1 MQDLKVIANHY
12 TKALKNHT
20 KGDLALL
27 EEIVVGLKNATEA
40 IKLHKLNQVLA
51 HVSLK
56 VKKEIMF
63 EILEKIAS
71 VKACSVLKPVMEV
84 VLKNNRLDVL
94 ELITEELSFDSNS
107 KKTLEATLL
116 VPEKLENNE
125 LESVQQKLQARFN
138 APVEIAQDTW
148 SKKGVS
154 LSVSSLDLEIGFSKE
169 DILKKI
175 EKQVIQSI

>member
-1 MQDLKVIANHY
+1 MQDLKVISKHY
-12 TKALKNHT
+12 AKALKNHT
-20 KGDLALL
+20 KSDLASL
-27 EEIVVGLKNATEA
+27 EEIVVGLKNVAEA

-56 VKKEIMF
+56 VKKEIVL
-63 EILEKIAS
+63 EVLEKITS
-71 VKACSVLKPVMEV
+71 TKACSVLKPVMEI
-84 VLKNNRLDVL
+84 VLKNNRLDML
-94 ELITEELSFDSNS
+94 ELVAEELSFDS

-116 VPEKLENNE
+116 VPEKLENKE
-125 LESVQQKLQARFN
+125 LEAVQQKLQARFN

-148 SKKGVS
+148 SKKGIS

>member
-1 MQDLKVIANHY
+1 MQDLKVISKHY
-12 TKALKNHT
+12 AKALKNHT
-20 KGDLALL
+20 KDDLALL
-27 EEIVVGLKNATEA
+27 EEIVVGLKNVAEA
-40 IKLHKLNQVLA
+40 IKLHKLNQVLV

-56 VKKEIMF
+56 VKKEVVF
-63 EILEKIAS
+63 EILEKITPT
-71 VKACSVLKPVMEV
+71 KACSVLKPVMEV
-84 VLKNNRLDVL
+84 VLKNNRLDML
-94 ELITEELSFDSNS
+94 ELVAEELSFDS
-107 KKTLEATLL
+107 KRTLEATLL
-116 VPEKLENNE
+116 VPQKLENNE
-125 LESVQQKLQARFN
+125 LEAVRQKLQARFN

>member
-1 MQDLKVIANHY
+1 MQDLKVISKHY
-12 TKALKNHT
+12 AKALKNHT

-27 EEIVVGLKNATEA
+27 EEIVVGLKNAAEA

-56 VKKEIMF
+56 VKKEVVL
-63 EILEKIAS
+63 EILEKITPT
-71 VKACSVLKPVMEV
+71 KACSILKPVMEV
-84 VLKNNRLDVL
+84 ALKNNRLDML
-94 ELITEELSFDSNS
+94 ELVAEELSFDS
-107 KKTLEATLL
+107 KRTLEATLL
-116 VPEKLENNE
+116 VPQKLENNE
-125 LESVQQKLQARFN
+125 LEEVRQKLQARFN

>member
-1 MQDLKVIANHY
+1 MQDLKVISKHY
-12 TKALKNHT
+12 VKALKNHT
-20 KGDLALL
+20 KNDLALL
-27 EEIVVGLKNATEA
+27 EEMVVGLKHLAEA
-40 IKLHKLNQVLA
+40 IKLHKLNQALA

-56 VKKEIMF
+56 VKKEIVF
-63 EILEKIAS
+63 EILEKITS
-71 VKACSVLKPVMEV
+71 TKACSVLKPVMEIA
-84 VLKNNRLDVL
+84 LKNNRLEIL
-94 ELITEELSFDSNS
+94 ELVAEELSFDS
-107 KKTLEATLL
+107 KRTLEATLL
-116 VPEKLENNE
+116 VPEKLENKE
-125 LESVQQKLQARFN
+125 LEEVQQKLQARFN

>member
-1 MQDLKVIANHY
+1 MQDLKVISKHY
-12 TKALKNHT
+12 AKALKNHT
-20 KGDLALL
+20 KGNLALL
-27 EEIVVGLKNATEA
+27 EEIVVGLKNLAES

-56 VKKEIMF
+56 VKKEVVL
-63 EILEKIAS
+63 EVLEKITPT
-71 VKACSVLKPVMEV
+71 KACSILKPVIEV
-84 VLKNNRLDVL
+84 ALKNNRLDML
-94 ELITEELSFDSNS
+94 ELVAEELSFDS
-107 KKTLEATLL
+107 KRTLEATLL
-116 VPEKLENNE
+116 VPEKLENKE
-125 LESVQQKLQARFN
+125 LEAVRQKLQARFN

>member
-1 MQDLKVIANHY
+1 MQDLKVISKHY
-12 TKALKNHT
+12 VKALKNHT
-20 KGDLALL
+20 KNDLALL
-27 EEIVVGLKNATEA
+27 EEMVVGLKNVAEA
-40 IKLHKLNQVLA
+40 IKLHKLNQALA

-56 VKKEIMF
+56 VKKEVVF
-63 EILEKIAS
+63 EILEKITS
-71 VKACSVLKPVMEV
+71 TKACSVLKPVMEIA
-84 VLKNNRLDVL
+84 LKNNRLEIL
-94 ELITEELSFDSNS
+94 ELVAEELSFDS

-116 VPEKLENNE
+116 VPQKLENKE
-125 LESVQQKLQARFN
+125 LEAVQQKLQARFN
-138 APVEIAQDTW
+138 APIEIAQDTW

>member
-1 MQDLKVIANHY
+1 MQDLKVIAKHY
-12 TKALKNHT
+12 AKALKNHT

-27 EEIVVGLKNATEA
+27 EEIVVGLKNAAEA
-40 IKLHKLNQVLA
+40 IKLHKLNRVLA

-56 VKKEIMF
+56 VKKEVVF
-63 EILEKIAS
+63 EILEKITS
-71 VKACSVLKPVMEV
+71 TKACSVLKPVMEV
-84 VLKNNRLDVL
+84 VLKNNRLEML
-94 ELITEELSFDSNS
+94 ELITQDLSFDS

-125 LESVQQKLQARFN
+125 LEAVQQKLQARFN

>member
-1 MQDLKVIANHY
+1 MQDLKVIAKHY
-12 TKALKNHT
+12 AKALKNHT

-27 EEIVVGLKNATEA
+27 EEIIMGLKNVAEA
-40 IKLHKLNQVLA
+40 IKLHKLNRVLA

-56 VKKEIMF
+56 VKKEVVF
-63 EILEKIAS
+63 EILEKITS
-71 VKACSVLKPVMEV
+71 TKACSVLKPVMEV
-84 VLKNNRLDVL
+84 VLKNNRLEML
-94 ELITEELSFDSNS
+94 ELIIQELSFDS

-116 VPEKLENNE
+116 VPQKLENNE
-125 LESVQQKLQARFN
+125 LEAVQQKLQARFN
-138 APVEIAQDTW
+138 APVEIAQGTW

>member
-1 MQDLKVIANHY
+1 MQDLKVIAKHY
-12 TKALKNHT
+12 AKALKNHT

-27 EEIVVGLKNATEA
+27 EEIVVGLKNAAEA
-40 IKLHKLNQVLA
+40 IKLHKLNRVLA

-56 VKKEIMF
+56 VKKEVVF
-63 EILEKIAS
+63 EILEKITS
-71 VKACSVLKPVMEV
+71 TKACSVLKPIMEV
-84 VLKNNRLDVL
+84 VLKNNRLEML
-94 ELITEELSFDSNS
+94 ELIIQELSSDS

-116 VPEKLENNE
+116 VPQKLENNE
-125 LESVQQKLQARFN
+125 LEAVQQKLQARFN

-148 SKKGVS
+148 SKKGIS

>member
-1 MQDLKVIANHY
+1 MQDLKVIAKHY

-27 EEIVVGLKNATEA
+27 EEIIMGLKNVAEA
-40 IKLHKLNQVLA
+40 IKLHKLNRVLA

-56 VKKEIMF
+56 VKKEVVF
-63 EILEKIAS
+63 EILEKITS
-71 VKACSVLKPVMEV
+71 TKACSVLKPVMEV
-84 VLKNNRLDVL
+84 VLKNNRLEML
-94 ELITEELSFDSNS
+94 ELIIQELSFDS

-116 VPEKLENNE
+116 VPQKLENNE
-125 LESVQQKLQARFN
+125 LEAVQQKLQARFN

>member
-1 MQDLKVIANHY
+1 MQDLKVIAKHY
-12 TKALKNHT
+12 AKALKNHT

-27 EEIVVGLKNATEA
+27 EEIIMGLKNVAEA
-40 IKLHKLNQVLA
+40 IKLHKLNRVLA

-56 VKKEIMF
+56 VKKEVVF
-63 EILEKIAS
+63 EILEKITS
-71 VKACSVLKPVMEV
+71 TKACSVLKPVMEV
-84 VLKNNRLDVL
+84 VLKNNRLDML
-94 ELITEELSFDSNS
+94 ELIIQELSFDS

-116 VPEKLENNE
+116 VPQKLENNE
-125 LESVQQKLQARFN
+125 LEAVQQKLQARFN

-175 EKQVIQSI
+175 EKQIIQSI

>member
-1 MQDLKVIANHY
+1 MQDLKVISKHY
-12 TKALKNHT
+12 AKALKNHT

-27 EEIVVGLKNATEA
+27 EEIVVGLKNVAEA
-40 IKLHKLNQVLA
+40 IKLHKLNRVLA

-56 VKKEIMF
+56 VKKEVVF
-63 EILEKIAS
+63 EILEKITPT
-71 VKACSVLKPVMEV
+71 KACSVLKPVMEI

-94 ELITEELSFDSNS
+94 ELITEELSFDS

-116 VPEKLENNE
+116 VPEKLENSE
-125 LESVQQKLQARFN
+125 LEAVQQKLQARFN

>member
-1 MQDLKVIANHY
+1 MQDLKVIAKHY
-12 TKALKNHT
+12 AKALKNHT

-27 EEIVVGLKNATEA
+27 EEIIMGLKNVAEA
-40 IKLHKLNQVLA
+40 IKLHKLNRVLA

-56 VKKEIMF
+56 VKKEVVF
-63 EILEKIAS
+63 EILEKITS
-71 VKACSVLKPVMEV
+71 TKACSVLKPIMEV
-84 VLKNNRLDVL
+84 VLKSNRLEML
-94 ELITEELSFDSNS
+94 ELIIQELSFDS

-116 VPEKLENNE
+116 VPQKLENNE
-125 LESVQQKLQARFN
+125 LEAVQQKLQARFN

>member
-1 MQDLKVIANHY
+1 MQDLKVIAKHY
-12 TKALKNHT
+12 AKALKSHT

-27 EEIVVGLKNATEA
+27 EEIVVGLKNAVEA
-40 IKLHKLNQVLA
+40 IKLHKLNRVLA

-56 VKKEIMF
+56 VKKEVVF
-63 EILEKIAS
+63 EILEKITS
-71 VKACSVLKPVMEV
+71 TKACSVLKPVMEV
-84 VLKNNRLDVL
+84 VLKNNRLEML
-94 ELITEELSFDSNS
+94 ELIIQELSFDS

-116 VPEKLENNE
+116 VPQKLENNE
-125 LESVQQKLQARFN
+125 LEAVQQKLQARFN

>member
-1 MQDLKVIANHY
+1 MQDLKVISKHY
-12 TKALKNHT
+12 AKALKNHT

-27 EEIVVGLKNATEA
+27 EEIVVGLKNAAEA

-56 VKKEIMF
+56 VKKEIVL
-63 EILEKIAS
+63 EVLEKITS
-71 VKACSVLKPVMEV
+71 TKACSVLKPVMEV
-84 VLKNNRLDVL
+84 VLKNNRLDML
-94 ELITEELSFDSNS
+94 ELVAEELSFDS
-107 KKTLEATLL
+107 KRTLEATLL

-125 LESVQQKLQARFN
+125 LEAVQQKLQARFN

-169 DILKKI
+169 EILKKI

>member
-12 TKALKNHT
+12 TKALENHT

-27 EEIVVGLKNATEA
+27 EEIIMGLKNVVEA
-40 IKLHKLNQVLA
+40 IKLHKLNRVLA

-56 VKKEIMF
+56 VKKEVVF
-63 EILEKIAS
+63 EILEKITS
-71 VKACSVLKPVMEV
+71 TKACSVLKPVMEV
-84 VLKNNRLDVL
+84 VLKNNRLEML
-94 ELITEELSFDSNS
+94 ELIIQELSFDS

-116 VPEKLENNE
+116 VPQKLENNE
-125 LESVQQKLQARFN
+125 LEAVQQKLQARFN

>member
-1 MQDLKVIANHY
+1 MQDLKVISKHY
-12 TKALKNHT
+12 AKALKNHT

-27 EEIVVGLKNATEA
+27 EEIVVGLKNLAEA

-56 VKKEIMF
+56 VKKEVVL
-63 EILEKIAS
+63 EILEKITPT
-71 VKACSVLKPVMEV
+71 KACSVLKPVMEI
-84 VLKNNRLDVL
+84 VLKNNRLDML
-94 ELITEELSFDSNS
+94 ELVAEELSFDS
-107 KKTLEATLL
+107 KRTLEATLL
-116 VPEKLENNE
+116 VPQKLENKE
-125 LESVQQKLQARFN
+125 LEAVQQKLQARFN

>member
-1 MQDLKVIANHY
+1 MQDLKVIAKHY
-12 TKALKNHT
+12 AKALKNHT

-27 EEIVVGLKNATEA
+27 EEIVVGLKNAAEA
-40 IKLHKLNQVLA
+40 IKLHKLNRVLA

-56 VKKEIMF
+56 VKKEVVF
-63 EILEKIAS
+63 EILEKITS
-71 VKACSVLKPVMEV
+71 TKACSVLKPVMEV
-84 VLKNNRLDVL
+84 ALKNNRLEML
-94 ELITEELSFDSNS
+94 ELIIQELSFDS

-116 VPEKLENNE
+116 VPQKLENNE
-125 LESVQQKLQARFN
+125 LEAVQQKLQARFN

>member
-1 MQDLKVIANHY
+1 MQDLKVISKHY

-27 EEIVVGLKNATEA
+27 EEIIMGLKNAAEA
-40 IKLHKLNQVLA
+40 IKLHKLNWVLA

-56 VKKEIMF
+56 VKKEVVF

-71 VKACSVLKPVMEV
+71 AKACSVLKPVMEV
-84 VLKNNRLDVL
+84 VLKNNRLEML
-94 ELITEELSFDSNS
+94 ELITEELSFDS

-116 VPEKLENNE
+116 VPQKLENNE
-125 LESVQQKLQARFN
+125 LEAVQQKLQARFN
-138 APVEIAQDTW
+138 APIEIAQDTW

>member
-1 MQDLKVIANHY
+1 MQDLKVISKHY
-12 TKALKNHT
+12 AKALKNHT

-27 EEIVVGLKNATEA
+27 EEIVVGLKNVAEA

-51 HVSLK
+51 RVSLK
-56 VKKEIMF
+56 VKKEIVL
-63 EILEKIAS
+63 EILEKITPT
-71 VKACSVLKPVMEV
+71 KACSILKPVMEV
-84 VLKNNRLDVL
+84 VLKNNRLDML
-94 ELITEELSFDSNS
+94 ELVAEELSFDS
-107 KKTLEATLL
+107 KRTLEATLL
-116 VPEKLENNE
+116 VPQKLENKE
-125 LESVQQKLQARFN
+125 LEEVRQKLQARFN

>member
-1 MQDLKVIANHY
+1 MQDLKVIAKHY
-12 TKALKNHT
+12 AKALKNHT

-27 EEIVVGLKNATEA
+27 EEIIMGLKNAAEA
-40 IKLHKLNQVLA
+40 IKLHKLNRVLA

-56 VKKEIMF
+56 VKKEVVF
-63 EILEKIAS
+63 EILEKITS
-71 VKACSVLKPVMEV
+71 TKACSVLKPVMEV
-84 VLKNNRLDVL
+84 VLKNNRLEML
-94 ELITEELSFDSNS
+94 ELITQDLSFDS

-125 LESVQQKLQARFN
+125 LEAVQQKLQARFN

>member
-1 MQDLKVIANHY
+1 MQDLKVIAKHY
-12 TKALKNHT
+12 AKALKNHT

-27 EEIVVGLKNATEA
+27 EEIVVGLKNAAEA
-40 IKLHKLNQVLA
+40 IKLHKLNRVLA

-56 VKKEIMF
+56 VKKEVVF
-63 EILEKIAS
+63 EILEKITS
-71 VKACSVLKPVMEV
+71 TKACSVLKPVMEV
-84 VLKNNRLDVL
+84 VLKNNRLEML
-94 ELITEELSFDSNS
+94 ELIIQELSFDS

-116 VPEKLENNE
+116 VPQKLENNE
-125 LESVQQKLQARFN
+125 LEAVQQKLQARFN

>member
-1 MQDLKVIANHY
+1 MQDLKVISKHY
-12 TKALKNHT
+12 AKALKNHT

-27 EEIVVGLKNATEA
+27 EEIVVGLKNVAEA

-56 VKKEIMF
+56 VKKEIVL
-63 EILEKIAS
+63 EILEKITPT
-71 VKACSVLKPVMEV
+71 KACSILKPVMEV
-84 VLKNNRLDVL
+84 VLKNNRLDML
-94 ELITEELSFDSNS
+94 ELVAEELSFDS
-107 KKTLEATLL
+107 KRTLEATLL
-116 VPEKLENNE
+116 VPQKLENNE
-125 LESVQQKLQARFN
+125 LEAVQQKLQARFN

>member
-1 MQDLKVIANHY
+1 MQDLKVISKHY
-12 TKALKNHT
+12 VKALKNHT

-27 EEIVVGLKNATEA
+27 EEIVVGLKNLAEA
-40 IKLHKLNQVLA
+40 IKLHKLHQVLA

-56 VKKEIMF
+56 VKKEVVL
-63 EILEKIAS
+63 EILEKITPT
-71 VKACSVLKPVMEV
+71 KACSVLKPVMEV
-84 VLKNNRLDVL
+84 VLKNNRLDML
-94 ELITEELSFDSNS
+94 ELVAEELSFDS
-107 KKTLEATLL
+107 KRTLEATLL
-116 VPEKLENNE
+116 VPQKLENNE
-125 LESVQQKLQARFN
+125 LEEVRQKLQARFN

>member
-1 MQDLKVIANHY
+1 MQDLKVISKHY
-12 TKALKNHT
+12 AKALKNHT

-27 EEIVVGLKNATEA
+27 EEIIVGLKNAAEA
-40 IKLHKLNQVLA
+40 IKLHKLNRVLA

-56 VKKEIMF
+56 VKKEVVF
-63 EILEKIAS
+63 EILEKITS
-71 VKACSVLKPVMEV
+71 TKACSVLKPVMEV
-84 VLKNNRLDVL
+84 VLKNNRLDML
-94 ELITEELSFDSNS
+94 ELIIQELSFDS

-116 VPEKLENNE
+116 VPQKLENNE
-125 LESVQQKLQARFN
+125 LEAVQQKLQARFN

-175 EKQVIQSI
+175 EKQIIQSI

>member
-1 MQDLKVIANHY
+1 MQDLKVIAKHY
-12 TKALKNHT
+12 AKALKNHT

-27 EEIVVGLKNATEA
+27 EEIIMGLKNVAEA
-40 IKLHKLNQVLA
+40 IKLHKLNRVLA

-56 VKKEIMF
+56 VKKEVVF
-63 EILEKIAS
+63 EILEKITS
-71 VKACSVLKPVMEV
+71 TKACSVLKPVMEV
-84 VLKNNRLDVL
+84 VLKNNRLEML
-94 ELITEELSFDSNS
+94 ELITQDLSFDS

-116 VPEKLENNE
+116 VPQKLESNE
-125 LESVQQKLQARFN
+125 LEAVQQKLQARFN

>member
-1 MQDLKVIANHY
+1 MQDLKVISKHY
-12 TKALKNHT
+12 VKALKNHT

-27 EEIVVGLKNATEA
+27 EEIVVGLKNLAEA

-56 VKKEIMF
+56 VKKEIVL
-63 EILEKIAS
+63 EILEKITPT
-71 VKACSVLKPVMEV
+71 KACSVLKPVMEI
-84 VLKNNRLDVL
+84 VLKNNRLDML
-94 ELITEELSFDSNS
+94 ELVAEELSFDS
-107 KKTLEATLL
+107 KRTLEATLL
-116 VPEKLENNE
+116 VPQKLENNE
-125 LESVQQKLQARFN
+125 LEAVQQKLQARFN

>member
-1 MQDLKVIANHY
+1 MQDLKVISKHY
-12 TKALKNHT
+12 AKALKNHT

-27 EEIVVGLKNATEA
+27 EEIVVGLKNAAEA

-56 VKKEIMF
+56 VKKEIVL
-63 EILEKIAS
+63 EVLEKITS
-71 VKACSVLKPVMEV
+71 TKACSVLKPVMEV
-84 VLKNNRLDVL
+84 VLKNNRLDML
-94 ELITEELSFDSNS
+94 ELVAEELSFDS

-116 VPEKLENNE
+116 VPQKLENNE
-125 LESVQQKLQARFN
+125 LEAVQQKLQARFN

>member
-1 MQDLKVIANHY
+1 MQDLKVIAKHY

-27 EEIVVGLKNATEA
+27 EEIVVGLKNAAEA
-40 IKLHKLNQVLA
+40 IKLHKLNRVLA

-56 VKKEIMF
+56 VKKEIVF
-63 EILEKIAS
+63 EILEKITS
-71 VKACSVLKPVMEV
+71 TKACSVLKPVMEV
-84 VLKNNRLDVL
+84 VLKNNRLEML
-94 ELITEELSFDSNS
+94 ELITQDLSFDS

-138 APVEIAQDTW
+138 APVEVAQDTW

>member
-1 MQDLKVIANHY
+1 MQDLKVISKHY
-12 TKALKNHT
+12 AKALKNHT

-27 EEIVVGLKNATEA
+27 EEIIMGLKNTAEA
-40 IKLHKLNQVLA
+40 IKLHKLNRVLA
-51 HVSLK
+51 YVSLK
-56 VKKEIMF
+56 VKKEVVF
-63 EILEKIAS
+63 EILEKITSTKAS
-71 VKACSVLKPVMEV
+71 SVLKPVMEV
-84 VLKNNRLDVL
+84 VLKNNRLEML
-94 ELITEELSFDSNS
+94 ELITQELSFDS

-116 VPEKLENNE
+116 VPQKLENNE
-125 LESVQQKLQARFN
+125 LEAVQQKLQARFN

>member
-1 MQDLKVIANHY
+1 MQDLKVISKHY
-12 TKALKNHT
+12 AKALKNHT

-27 EEIVVGLKNATEA
+27 EEIVVGLKNAAEA
-40 IKLHKLNQVLA
+40 IKLHKLNRVLA

-56 VKKEIMF
+56 VKKEVVF
-63 EILEKIAS
+63 EILEKITS
-71 VKACSVLKPVMEV
+71 TKACSVLKPVMEV
-84 VLKNNRLDVL
+84 ALKNNRLEML
-94 ELITEELSFDSNS
+94 ELIIQELSFDS

-116 VPEKLENNE
+116 VPQKLENNE
-125 LESVQQKLQARFN
+125 LEAVQQKLQARFN

>member
-1 MQDLKVIANHY
+1 MQDLKVIAKHY
-12 TKALKNHT
+12 AKALKNHT

-27 EEIVVGLKNATEA
+27 EEIVVGLKNVAEA
-40 IKLHKLNQVLA
+40 IKLHKLNRVLA
-51 HVSLK
+51 HISLK
-56 VKKEIMF
+56 VKKEVVF
-63 EILEKIAS
+63 EILEKITS
-71 VKACSVLKPVMEV
+71 TKACSVLKPVMEV
-84 VLKNNRLDVL
+84 VLKNNRLEML
-94 ELITEELSFDSNS
+94 ELITQELSFDS

-116 VPEKLENNE
+116 VPQKLESNE
-125 LESVQQKLQARFN
+125 LEAVQQKLQARFN

>member
-1 MQDLKVIANHY
+1 MQDLKVIAKHY

-27 EEIVVGLKNATEA
+27 EEIVVGLKNVAEA
-40 IKLHKLNQVLA
+40 IKLHKLNRVLV

-56 VKKEIMF
+56 VKKEVVF
-63 EILEKIAS
+63 EILEKITS
-71 VKACSVLKPVMEV
+71 TKACSVLKPVMEV
-84 VLKNNRLDVL
+84 VLKNNRLEML
-94 ELITEELSFDSNS
+94 ELITQDLSFDS

-116 VPEKLENNE
+116 VPQKLENNE
-125 LESVQQKLQARFN
+125 LEAVQQKLQACFN

>member
-1 MQDLKVIANHY
+1 MQDLKVISKHY
-12 TKALKNHT
+12 AKALKNHT

-27 EEIVVGLKNATEA
+27 EEIIVGLKNAAEA
-40 IKLHKLNQVLA
+40 IKLHKLNRVLA

-56 VKKEIMF
+56 VKKEVVF
-63 EILEKIAS
+63 EILEKITS
-71 VKACSVLKPVMEV
+71 TKACSVLKPVMEV
-84 VLKNNRLDVL
+84 VLKNNRLEML
-94 ELITEELSFDSNS
+94 ELIIQELSFDS

-116 VPEKLENNE
+116 VPQKLESNE
-125 LESVQQKLQARFN
+125 LEAVQQKLQARFN

>member
-1 MQDLKVIANHY
+1 MQDLKVIAKHY

-27 EEIVVGLKNATEA
+27 EEIIMGLKNVAEA
-40 IKLHKLNQVLA
+40 IKLHKLNRVLV

-56 VKKEIMF
+56 VKKEVVF
-63 EILEKIAS
+63 EILEKITS
-71 VKACSVLKPVMEV
+71 TKACSVLKPVMEV
-84 VLKNNRLDVL
+84 VLKNNRLDML
-94 ELITEELSFDSNS
+94 ELIIQELSFDS

-116 VPEKLENNE
+116 VPQKLENNE
-125 LESVQQKLQARFN
+125 LEAVQQKLQARFN

>member
-1 MQDLKVIANHY
+1 MQDLKVIAKHY

-27 EEIVVGLKNATEA
+27 EEIIMGLKNAAEA
-40 IKLHKLNQVLA
+40 IKLHKLNRVLA

-56 VKKEIMF
+56 VKKEVVF
-63 EILEKIAS
+63 EILEKITS
-71 VKACSVLKPVMEV
+71 TKACSVLKPVMEV
-84 VLKNNRLDVL
+84 VLKNNRLEML
-94 ELITEELSFDSNS
+94 ELIIQELSFDS

-125 LESVQQKLQARFN
+125 LEAVQQKLQARFN

>member
-12 TKALKNHT
+12 TKALKNHI

-27 EEIVVGLKNATEA
+27 EEIIMGLKNVAEA
-40 IKLHKLNQVLA
+40 IKLHKLNRVLA

-56 VKKEIMF
+56 VKKEVVF
-63 EILEKIAS
+63 EILEKITS
-71 VKACSVLKPVMEV
+71 TKACSVLKPIMEV
-84 VLKNNRLDVL
+84 VLKNNRLDML
-94 ELITEELSFDSNS
+94 ELIIQELSFDS

-125 LESVQQKLQARFN
+125 LEAVQQKLQARFN

>member
-1 MQDLKVIANHY
+1 MQDLKVISKHY
-12 TKALKNHT
+12 AKALKNHT

-27 EEIVVGLKNATEA
+27 EEIVVGLKNVAEA

-56 VKKEIMF
+56 VKKEVVF
-63 EILEKIAS
+63 EIVEKITPT
-71 VKACSVLKPVMEV
+71 KACSVLKPVMEI
-84 VLKNNRLDVL
+84 VLKNNRLDML
-94 ELITEELSFDSNS
+94 ELVAEELSFDS
-107 KKTLEATLL
+107 KRTLEATLL
-116 VPEKLENNE
+116 VPQKLENKE
-125 LESVQQKLQARFN
+125 LEAVRQKLQARFN
-138 APVEIAQDTW
+138 APIEIAQDTW
-148 SKKGVS
+148 SKGVS

>member
-1 MQDLKVIANHY
+1 MQDLKVIAKHY

-27 EEIVVGLKNATEA
+27 EEIIVGLKNAAEA
-40 IKLHKLNQVLA
+40 IKLHKLNRVLA

-56 VKKEIMF
+56 VKKEVVF
-63 EILEKIAS
+63 EILEKITS
-71 VKACSVLKPVMEV
+71 TKACSVLKPVMEV
-84 VLKNNRLDVL
+84 VLKNNRLEML
-94 ELITEELSFDSNS
+94 ELITQELSFDS

-116 VPEKLENNE
+116 VPQKLESNE
-125 LESVQQKLQARFN
+125 LEAVQQKLQARFN

>member
-1 MQDLKVIANHY
+1 MQDLKVISKHY
-12 TKALKNHT
+12 AKALKNHT

-27 EEIVVGLKNATEA
+27 EEIVVGLKNLAEA

-56 VKKEIMF
+56 VKKEVVL
-63 EILEKIAS
+63 EILEKITPT
-71 VKACSVLKPVMEV
+71 KACSVLKPVMEV

-94 ELITEELSFDSNS
+94 ELITEELSFDS
-107 KKTLEATLL
+107 KRILEATLL

-125 LESVQQKLQARFN
+125 LEAVQQKLQARFN